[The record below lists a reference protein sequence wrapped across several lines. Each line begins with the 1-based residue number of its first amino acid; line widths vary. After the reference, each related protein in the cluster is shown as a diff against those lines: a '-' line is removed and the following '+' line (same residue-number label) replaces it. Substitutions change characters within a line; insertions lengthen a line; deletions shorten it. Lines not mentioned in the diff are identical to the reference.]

1 MLWHSK
7 HIQERQQ
14 TTCIK
19 GNDMKTISKSTKL
32 DNVCYDIRGPV
43 LQEAKRL
50 EAEGYSLIKLNI
62 GNTAPFG
69 FQTPDMI
76 VHDVIMNIKDS
87 EGYGDSQGLF
97 SARNAIMLDLH
108 SKGIMGVGIDDIYIG
123 NGVSELI
130 NICIQALVNS
140 GDEILIPMPD
150 YPLWTAVVTLAGG
163 KAVHYRCDEKSDWN
177 PDLADLRSKIT
188 PKTKAV
194 VIINPNNPTGAVY
207 DQDILEGIA
216 AIAAEHD
223 LIVFSDEIYSRITYD
238 GAKHVPMTLINS
250 DIFTISFD
258 GLSKAYRAPGF
269 RSGWMSLSGN
279 KKGAADYI
287 EGLNLLC
294 NMRLC
299 ANMPT
304 QFGIQTALGGYQ
316 SIKDFLL
323 PGGRL
328 KDQRDT
334 AVEMVNQIPG
344 LSVTTPK
351 GALYCFPK
359 MDSKRFQITDDE
371 KFVIDLLREKHLLL
385 VQGTGFNWYEP
396 DHFRIVFLPER
407 ETLKEA
413 INRLGDFLA
422 GYKQGI

>member
-1 MLWHSK
+1 
-7 HIQERQQ
+7 
-14 TTCIK
+14 
-19 GNDMKTISKSTKL
+19 MKIYNKSTKL

-50 EAEGYSLIKLNI
+50 EAEGFNLIKLNI

-69 FQTPDMI
+69 FNTPDGI
-76 VHDVIMNIKDS
+76 VHDIILNMKDAQ
-87 EGYGDSQGLF
+87 GYGDSHGLF

-108 SKGIMGVGIDDIYIG
+108 TKGIMDVGIDDIYIG

-130 NICIQALVNS
+130 TITMQGLLNS
-140 GDEILIPMPD
+140 GDEVLIPMPD

-163 KAVHYRCDEKSDWN
+163 KPVHYRCDEASDWN
-177 PDLADLRSKIT
+177 PDLSDIRSKVTSRTRAI
-188 PKTKAV
+188 V
-194 VIINPNNPTGAVY
+194 VINPNNPTGAVY
-207 DQDILEGIA
+207 ERDVLQGIA

-223 LIVFSDEIYSRITYD
+223 LIVYADEIYSRITYD
-238 GAKHVPMTLINS
+238 GAQYIPMASINP
-250 DIFTISFD
+250 DNFTISFD
-258 GLSKAYRAPGF
+258 GLSKAYRAPGL

-279 KKGAADYI
+279 KKNAAGYI
-287 EGLNLLC
+287 EGLNMLS

-299 ANMPT
+299 ANMPA

-316 SIKDFLL
+316 SINDYLL

-328 KDQRDT
+328 KEQRDIS
-334 AVEMVNQIPG
+334 VEMVNNISG
-344 LSVTTPK
+344 LSVTKPK

-359 MDSKRFQITDDE
+359 IDTKRFNITDDE
-371 KFVIDLLREKHLLL
+371 RFVIDLLREKHLLL
-385 VQGTGFNWYEP
+385 VQGTGFNWDKP

-413 INRLGDFLA
+413 IARLEGFLA
-422 GYKQGI
+422 GYQQQN